1 LYCRLL
7 LAEVYDTVES
17 TMKYYGEQDQPL
29 ADFPFN
35 FLFVN
40 ELEAHPTP
48 TKLKELIDK
57 WMLAMPADACP
68 NWVVRNNKKNSFS
81 LYRPEQ
87 LCKLFNFFTILAKLI
102 FNFILCFTFEYL
114 T

>member
-1 LYCRLL
+1 LIILYSRLL

-68 NWVVRNNKKNSFS
+68 NWVVRK
-81 LYRPEQ
+81 
-87 LCKLFNFFTILAKLI
+87 
-102 FNFILCFTFEYL
+102 
-114 T
+114 